1 MPDLKMFRI
10 ASAAQPPSV
19 VMVYGV
25 SKTQAQALYRDTYL
39 SCGEATAL
47 QIQDHIQAN
56 LPVLGKPTPPDP
68 NQQALQGV

>member
-25 SKTQAQALYRDTYL
+25 SETQAQAIYRDTYL
-39 SCGEATAL
+39 SCNRATAL
-47 QIQDHIQAN
+47 QIQDHIEAK
-56 LPVLGKPTPPDP
+56 LPILGKPTPPDP
-68 NQQALQGV
+68 NQTNLPV